1 MVKTYPVAKLSFC
14 CETIS
19 MFLRSYKRKK
29 NGKWHEYFSVV
40 ENRRLANGKAVQR
53 TVLYLGEITSSQEDT
68 WRKTLEVFDQ
78 DTGKTQQKL
87 LFADEATIAECDLDS
102 IKVKLS
108 QMQLCRPR
116 SFGDCWLACH
126 LWQKLGLDK
135 FWSDCL
141 DSLRS
146 DISWAKVLKLLVV
159 NHIIHPG
166 SEFYIHRQWFD
177 KTAMDELLNTDYRIA
192 SKDKLYR
199 CLDRILEHKE
209 HLCKHLKSKWE
220 DMFGI
225 EFDVLLY
232 DLTSTYFEGL
242 CEQNPKARF
251 GYSRDKRSDCRQ
263 VVIALIVTPEGF
275 PIGYEVLPGNTLDKT
290 TLRFFLKKIE
300 SMYGKARRV
309 WVMDRGIP
317 TEEVLSQMRDENI
330 QYLVGTTRAMLNKLE
345 GKLLDLDWKRANDN
359 VVVKLLAEDNEL
371 YVLAK
376 SKDRR
381 AKERAIRKYK
391 LRKYLQGLARL
402 RKNCRNRDKLLERL
416 GALKQQAGK
425 SVKCVDLTIPTQGS
439 RVTPENFSYSLN
451 RDTYKKMILRDGM
464 YLLRTN
470 LTETRPDVIWER
482 YVLLTQ
488 VEAAFKSLKSD
499 LAVRP
504 VYHQLEHRVE
514 AHIFVAFLAY
524 CLMITLRQKLRY
536 HAPGLT
542 ARDALDKLSAIMMI
556 DVRIPTTDGRILQM
570 RRYSQ
575 PELEQRIILDKLNVK
590 LPKQPPPKVYSHQL
604 NSQLCGGN

>member
-1 MVKTYPVAKLSFC
+1 
-14 CETIS
+14 
-19 MFLRSYKRKK
+19 MFLRSYKRRK

-40 ENRRLANGKAVQR
+40 ENRRVINGKTVQR

-87 LFADEATIAECDLDS
+87 LFVDDATIAERDIDS

-116 SFGDCWLACH
+116 SFGDCWLSCH
-126 LWQKLGLDK
+126 LWQKLGLDE
-135 FWSDCL
+135 FFSDRL

-159 NHIIHPG
+159 NRLIHPG

-177 KTAMDELLNTDYRIA
+177 KTAMDELLSTDYRIA
-192 SKDKLYR
+192 SKDRLYR

-209 HLCKHLKSKWE
+209 DLCKHLKSKWQ

-275 PIGYEVLPGNTLDKT
+275 PLGYEVLPGNTLDKT

-317 TEEVLSQMRDENI
+317 TEEVLAQMRDENI
-330 QYLVGTTRAMLNKLE
+330 QYLVGTPRAMLNKLE
-345 GKLLDLDWKRANDN
+345 YKLLELDWKRANDN
-359 VVVKLLAEDNEL
+359 VVVKLLAQDNEL

-425 SVKCVDLTIPTQGS
+425 SVKCVDLIIPPQGS

-470 LTETRPDVIWER
+470 LTETKPDVIWER

-514 AHIFVAFLAY
+514 AHIFVAFLSY
-524 CLMITLRQKLRY
+524 CLMITLREKLRY
-536 HAPGLT
+536 HASGLT
-542 ARDALDKLSAIMMI
+542 ARDVLDKLSTIIMI
-556 DVRIPTTDGRILQM
+556 DVRIPTTDGRMLEM
-570 RRYSQ
+570 RRHSQ
-575 PELEQRIILDKLNVK
+575 PEVEHRIILDRLNVK

-604 NSQLCGGN
+604 NSKVCGGN

>member
-1 MVKTYPVAKLSFC
+1 
-14 CETIS
+14 
-19 MFLRSYKRKK
+19 MFLRSYKRRK
-29 NGKWHEYFSVV
+29 NGKWHKYFSVV
-40 ENRRLANGKAVQR
+40 ENRRVINGKTVQR
-53 TVLYLGEITSSQEDT
+53 TVLYLGEITSSQENT

-87 LFADEATIAECDLDS
+87 LFADETAIAECDIDS

-116 SFGDCWLACH
+116 SFGDCWLSCH
-126 LWQKLGLDK
+126 LWQKLGLDE
-135 FWSDCL
+135 FWSDRL

-159 NHIIHPG
+159 NRLIHPG

-177 KTAMDELLNTDYRIA
+177 KTAMDELLSTDYRIA
-192 SKDKLYR
+192 SKDRLYR

-209 HLCKHLKSKWE
+209 DLCKHLKSKWE

-275 PIGYEVLPGNTLDKT
+275 PLGYEVLPGNTLDKT

-317 TEEVLSQMRDENI
+317 TEEVLAQMRDENI
-330 QYLVGTTRAMLNKLE
+330 QYLVGTPRAMLNKLE
-345 GKLLDLDWKRANDN
+345 YKLVELDWKQANDN
-359 VVVKLLAEDNEL
+359 VVVKLLAQDNEL

-391 LRKYLQGLARL
+391 LRKYLQGLVRL

-425 SVKCVDLTIPTQGS
+425 SVKCVDLIIPAQGS
-439 RVTPENFSYSLN
+439 RVTPENFRYSLN

-470 LTETRPDVIWER
+470 LTETNPDVIWQR

-514 AHIFVAFLAY
+514 AHIFVAFLSY

-536 HAPGLT
+536 HASGLT
-542 ARDALDKLSAIMMI
+542 ARDVLDKLSTIIMI
-556 DVRIPTTDGRILQM
+556 DVRIPTTDGRMLEM
-570 RRYSQ
+570 RRHSQ
-575 PELEQRIILDKLNVK
+575 PEVEHRIILDRLNVK

-604 NSQLCGGN
+604 NSKVCGGN

>member
-1 MVKTYPVAKLSFC
+1 
-14 CETIS
+14 

-40 ENRRLANGKAVQR
+40 ENRRVANGKTVQR

-87 LFADEATIAECDLDS
+87 LFADDTTIAERDIDS

-116 SFGDCWLACH
+116 SFGDCWLSCH
-126 LWQKLGLDK
+126 LWQKLGLDE
-135 FWSDCL
+135 FWSDRL

-159 NHIIHPG
+159 NRLIHPG

-177 KTAMDELLNTDYRIA
+177 KTAMDELLSTDYRIA
-192 SKDKLYR
+192 SKDRLYR

-209 HLCKHLKSKWE
+209 DLCKHLKSKWE

-275 PIGYEVLPGNTLDKT
+275 PLGYEVLPGNTLDKT

-317 TEEVLSQMRDENI
+317 TEEVLAQMRDENI
-330 QYLVGTTRAMLNKLE
+330 QYLVGTPRAMLNKLE
-345 GKLLDLDWKRANDN
+345 YKLVELDWKQANDN
-359 VVVKLLAEDNEL
+359 VVVKLLAQDNEL

-425 SVKCVDLTIPTQGS
+425 SVKCVDLIIPAQGS

-470 LTETRPDVIWER
+470 LTETNPDVIWQR

-514 AHIFVAFLAY
+514 AHIFVAFLSY

-536 HAPGLT
+536 HASGLT
-542 ARDALDKLSAIMMI
+542 ARDVLDKLSTIIMI
-556 DVRIPTTDGRILQM
+556 DVRIPTTDGRMLEM
-570 RRYSQ
+570 RRHSQ
-575 PELEQRIILDKLNVK
+575 PEVEHRIILDRLNVK

-604 NSQLCGGN
+604 NSKVCGGN

>member
-1 MVKTYPVAKLSFC
+1 
-14 CETIS
+14 

-29 NGKWHEYFSVV
+29 NGKWHEYFSIV
-40 ENRRLANGKAVQR
+40 ENRRVADGSTVQR
-53 TVLYLGEITSSQEDT
+53 TVLYLGEITSSQENA
-68 WRKTLEVFDQ
+68 WQKTLKVFDANS
-78 DTGKTQQKL
+78 GKHEQKL
-87 LFADEATIAECDLDS
+87 LFADHAAICQTDVDT

-116 SFGDCWLACH
+116 SFGNCWLACL
-126 LWQKLGLDK
+126 LWQELGLDE
-135 FWSDCL
+135 FWQKRID
-141 DSLRS
+141 DSRG
-146 DISWAKVLKLLVV
+146 DIPWSKVLKLLTV
-159 NHIIHPG
+159 NCLINPA
-166 SEFYIHRQWFD
+166 SEFYVHRQWFD
-177 KTAMDELLNTDYRIA
+177 KTAMDELLAADYRIA
-192 SKDKLYR
+192 SKDRLYR
-199 CLDRILEHKE
+199 CLDRILDHKDN
-209 HLCKHLKSKWE
+209 LCKHLKSRWE

-242 CEQNPKARF
+242 CEHNPKAKF

-290 TLRFFLKKIE
+290 TLRMFLKKVE

-330 QYLVGTTRAMLNKLE
+330 NYLVGTPRAMLTKLE
-345 GKLLDLDWKRANDN
+345 DKLVDLDWKQANDT
-359 VVVKLLAEDNEL
+359 VAVKLLAEDNEL

-381 AKERAIRKYK
+381 AKEHAMRKYR
-391 LRKYLQGLARL
+391 LRKYLAGLAKLCR
-402 RKNCRNRDKLLERL
+402 NCRNRDKLLERL

-425 SVKCVDLTIPTQGS
+425 TQKCVDLTIPPGQAFTVGG
-439 RVTPENFSYSLN
+439 FKYKFN
-451 RDTYKKMILRDGM
+451 RAAYCKMLLRDGM

-470 LTETRPDVIWER
+470 LTETDPNVIWQR
-482 YVLLTQ
+482 YILLTQ

-504 VYHQLEHRVE
+504 VHHQLEHRVE
-514 AHIFVAFLAY
+514 AHIFVAVMGY
-524 CLMITLRQKLRY
+524 CLMVTLRQKLRGC
-536 HAPGLT
+536 AGGLT
-542 ARDALDKLSAIMMI
+542 TQDVLDKLGSIMMI
-556 DVRIPTTDGRILQM
+556 DVLIPTTDGRMLEM

-575 PELEQRIILDKLNVK
+575 PELEHRIILDKLK
-590 LPKQPPPKVYSHQL
+590 MDLPKQPPPKIYSR
-604 NSQLCGGN
+604 

>member
-1 MVKTYPVAKLSFC
+1 MVKTCPVEMLFSR
-14 CETIS
+14 CETTT

-40 ENRRLANGKAVQR
+40 ENRRVANGTTVQR
-53 TVLYLGEITSSQEDT
+53 TVLYLGEITTTQEYT
-68 WRKTLEVFDQ
+68 WRKTLDVFDE
-78 DTGKTQQKL
+78 DTGKQQQKL
-87 LFADEATIAECDLDS
+87 LFADHIQIADCDIDS
-102 IKVKLS
+102 IRVKLS

-116 SFGDCWLACH
+116 TFGSCWLACA
-126 LWQKLGLDK
+126 LWNELGLDD
-135 FWSDCL
+135 FWSKRIDETRC
-141 DSLRS
+141 
-146 DISWAKVLKLLVV
+146 DISWSKVIKLLVV
-159 NHIIHPG
+159 NRLIQPG

-192 SKDKLYR
+192 SKDRLYR
-199 CLDRILEHKE
+199 CLDKLLEHKE
-209 HLCKHLKSKWE
+209 QLFWHLKSRWE
-220 DMFGI
+220 DMFDI

-242 CEQNPKARF
+242 CQQNPKARF

-290 TLRFFLKKIE
+290 TLRFFLSKIE
-300 SMYGKARRV
+300 SIYGKARRI

-317 TEEVLSQMRDENI
+317 TEEVLSQMRQQNI
-330 QYLVGTTRAMLNKLE
+330 QYLVGTPRATLAKLE
-345 GKLLDLDWKRANDN
+345 GKLLDLDWRQANDN
-359 VVVKLLAEDNEL
+359 VLVKLLAEDNEL

-376 SKDRR
+376 SNDRR
-381 AKERAIRKYK
+381 AKERAIRRYK
-391 LRKYLQGLARL
+391 LRKYLHGLAKL
-402 RKNCRNRDKLLERL
+402 RKNCRNRDRLMEGL

-425 SVKCVDLTIPTQGS
+425 SSLCVDINLPPQAGT
-439 RVTPENFSYSLN
+439 VTAENFSYHLN
-451 RDTYKKMILRDGM
+451 RNTYRKMLLRDGM

-470 LTETRPDVIWER
+470 STETEPDVIWQR

-504 VYHQLEHRVE
+504 VYHQLQHRVD
-514 AHIFVAFLAY
+514 AHIFVAFMAY
-524 CLMITLRQKLRY
+524 CLMVTLRQKLRCY
-536 HAPGLT
+536 ADGLT
-542 ARDALDKLSAIMMI
+542 AQDVLDKLGSIVMI
-556 DVRIPTTDGRILQM
+556 DVRIPTCDGRMLQM

-575 PELEQRIILDKLNVK
+575 PELEHRIILDKVK
-590 LPKQPPPKVYSHQL
+590 MSLPKQPPPKIYSRQL
-604 NSQLCGGN
+604 NE

>member
-1 MVKTYPVAKLSFC
+1 
-14 CETIS
+14 
-19 MFLRSYKRKK
+19 MFLRSYKRRK
-29 NGKWHEYFSVV
+29 NGKWHKYFSVV
-40 ENRRLANGKAVQR
+40 ENRRVINGKTVQR
-53 TVLYLGEITSSQEDT
+53 TVLYLGEITSSQENT

-87 LFADEATIAECDLDS
+87 LFADDTTIAERDIDS

-116 SFGDCWLACH
+116 SFGDCWLSCH
-126 LWQKLGLDK
+126 LWQKLGLDE
-135 FWSDCL
+135 FWSDRL

-159 NHIIHPG
+159 NRLIHPG

-177 KTAMDELLNTDYRIA
+177 KTAMDELLSTDYRIA
-192 SKDKLYR
+192 SKDRLYR

-209 HLCKHLKSKWE
+209 DLCKHLKSKWE

-242 CEQNPKARF
+242 CERNPKARF

-263 VVIALIVTPEGF
+263 VIIALIVTPEGF
-275 PIGYEVLPGNTLDKT
+275 PLGYEVLPGNTLDKT

-317 TEEVLSQMRDENI
+317 TEEVLAQMRDENI
-330 QYLVGTTRAMLNKLE
+330 QYLVGTPRAMLNKLE
-345 GKLLDLDWKRANDN
+345 YKLAELDWKQANDN
-359 VVVKLLAEDNEL
+359 VVVKLLAQDNEL
-371 YVLAK
+371 YVLVK

-391 LRKYLQGLARL
+391 LRKYLLGLARL

-425 SVKCVDLTIPTQGS
+425 SVKCVDLIIPPQGS

-470 LTETRPDVIWER
+470 LTETNPDVIWQR

-514 AHIFVAFLAY
+514 AHIFVAFLSY

-536 HAPGLT
+536 HASGLT
-542 ARDALDKLSAIMMI
+542 ARDVLDKLSTIIMI
-556 DVRIPTTDGRILQM
+556 DVRIPTTDGRMLEM
-570 RRYSQ
+570 RRHSQ
-575 PELEQRIILDKLNVK
+575 PEVEHRIILDMLNVK

-604 NSQLCGGN
+604 NSKVCGGN

>member
-1 MVKTYPVAKLSFC
+1 MG
-14 CETIS
+14 
-19 MFLRSYKRKK
+19 MFLRNYKRKK

-40 ENRRLANGKAVQR
+40 ENRRLAGGKRVQR
-53 TVLYLGEITSSQEDT
+53 TVLYLGEISGSQEDA
-68 WRKTLEVFDQ
+68 WRKTLQVFDQ
-78 DTGKTQQKL
+78 DAGKTFTKS
-87 LFADEATIAECDLDS
+87 LFADGGEITNHAIDS

-116 SFGDCWLACH
+116 SFGDCWLGCE
-126 LWQKLGLDK
+126 LWRRLGLDE
-135 FWSDCL
+135 FWSQRL
-141 DSLRS
+141 GVSHS
-146 DISWAKVLKLLVV
+146 GIPWSKVLKLLVV
-159 NHIIHPG
+159 NRLIRPG

-177 KTAMDELLNTDYRIA
+177 QTAMDELLRTDYRIA
-192 SKDKLYR
+192 AKDRLYR
-199 CLDRILEHKE
+199 CLDRILRDKE
-209 HLCKHLKSKWE
+209 DLCKHLKSRWE

-275 PIGYEVLPGNTLDKT
+275 PLGYDVLPGNTLDKT
-290 TLRFFLKKIE
+290 TLRLFLDKIE

-317 TEEVLSQMRDENI
+317 TEETLSFMRENGLH
-330 QYLVGTTRAMLNKLE
+330 YLVGTPRSMLNRFE
-345 GKLLDLDWKRANDN
+345 EKLLDLDWKRANDN
-359 VVVKLLAEDNEL
+359 VVVKLLLNDNEL

-381 AKERAIRKYK
+381 AKERAMRKHK
-391 LRKYLQGLARL
+391 LRKYLEGLEKL
-402 RKNCRNRDKLLERL
+402 RKNCRSRDRLLERL

-425 SVKCVDLTIPTQGS
+425 SSKCVDLTIPSQGG
-439 RVTPENFSYSLN
+439 RVTPENFSYILN
-451 RDTYKKMILRDGM
+451 RDAYKKMILRDGM

-470 LTETRPDVIWER
+470 LTETEPDVIWRR

-499 LAVRP
+499 LAIRP
-504 VYHQLEHRVE
+504 VYHQLEHRVD

-524 CLMITLRQKLRY
+524 CLMVTLRQKLSF

-542 ARDALDKLSAIMMI
+542 ARDVLDKLGTIKMI
-556 DVRIPTTDGRILQM
+556 DVRLPTADGRMLEM

-575 PELEQRIILDKLNVK
+575 PEIEHRIILDKLK
-590 LPKQPPPKVYSHQL
+590 MDLPAQPPPKVYSRQL
-604 NSQLCGGN
+604 K

>member
-1 MVKTYPVAKLSFC
+1 
-14 CETIS
+14 

-40 ENRRLANGKAVQR
+40 ENRRVANGKTVQR

-87 LFADEATIAECDLDS
+87 LFADDATVAERDIDS

-116 SFGDCWLACH
+116 SFGDCWLSCH
-126 LWQKLGLDK
+126 LWQKLGLDE
-135 FWSDCL
+135 FWSDRL

-159 NHIIHPG
+159 NRLIHPG

-177 KTAMDELLNTDYRIA
+177 KTAMDELLSTDYRIA
-192 SKDKLYR
+192 SKDRLYR

-209 HLCKHLKSKWE
+209 DLCKHLKSKWE

-275 PIGYEVLPGNTLDKT
+275 PLGYEVLPGNTLDKT

-317 TEEVLSQMRDENI
+317 TEEVLAQMRDENI
-330 QYLVGTTRAMLNKLE
+330 QYLVGTPRAMLNKLE
-345 GKLLDLDWKRANDN
+345 YKLVELDWKQANDN
-359 VVVKLLAEDNEL
+359 VVVKLLAQDNEL

-425 SVKCVDLTIPTQGS
+425 SVKCVDLIIPAQGS

-470 LTETRPDVIWER
+470 LTETNPDVIWQR

-514 AHIFVAFLAY
+514 AHIFVAFLSY

-536 HAPGLT
+536 HASGLT
-542 ARDALDKLSAIMMI
+542 ARDVLDKLSTIIMI
-556 DVRIPTTDGRILQM
+556 DVRIPTTDGRMLEM
-570 RRYSQ
+570 RRHSQ
-575 PELEQRIILDKLNVK
+575 PEVEHRIILDRLNVK

-604 NSQLCGGN
+604 NSKVCGGN

>member
-1 MVKTYPVAKLSFC
+1 
-14 CETIS
+14 

-29 NGKWHEYFSVV
+29 NGKWHKYFSVV
-40 ENRRLANGKAVQR
+40 ENRRITNGKSVQR

-87 LFADEATIAECDLDS
+87 LFADDATIAECDIDS

-108 QMQLCRPR
+108 RMQLCRPR
-116 SFGDCWLACH
+116 SFGNCWLACH
-126 LWQKLGLDK
+126 LWQKLGLDE
-135 FWSDCL
+135 FWSDHL

-159 NHIIHPG
+159 NRLIHPG

-177 KTAMDELLNTDYRIA
+177 KTAMDELLGTDYRIA
-192 SKDKLYR
+192 SKDRLYR
-199 CLDRILEHKE
+199 CLDRILGHKE
-209 HLCKHLKSKWE
+209 DLCKHLKSKWQ

-317 TEEVLSQMRDENI
+317 TEAVLSQMRDENI
-330 QYLVGTTRAMLNKLE
+330 QYLVGTPRAMLNKLE
-345 GKLLDLDWKRANDN
+345 YKLVELDWKQANDN
-359 VVVKLLAEDNEL
+359 VVVKLLAQDNEL

-416 GALKQQAGK
+416 GALKQRAGK
-425 SVKCVDLTIPTQGS
+425 SVKCVDLTIPPQGG

-470 LTETRPDVIWER
+470 LTEMNPDVIWKR

-514 AHIFVAFLAY
+514 AHILVAFLAY
-524 CLMITLRQKLRY
+524 CLMITLRQKLRC

-542 ARDALDKLSAIMMI
+542 AGDALDKLSAIMMI
-556 DVRIPTTDGRILQM
+556 DVRIPTADGRILEM

-604 NSQLCGGN
+604 NSRLCGGN

>member
-1 MVKTYPVAKLSFC
+1 
-14 CETIS
+14 

-40 ENRRLANGKAVQR
+40 ENRRVANGVTIQR
-53 TVLYLGEITSSQEDT
+53 TVLYLGEITSSQENA
-68 WRKTLEVFDQ
+68 WQKTLKVFDT
-78 DTGKTQQKL
+78 DSGKHEQKL
-87 LFADEATIAECDLDS
+87 LFADHGAICEADVDT

-116 SFGDCWLACH
+116 SFGDCWLACR
-126 LWQKLGLDK
+126 LWQELGLDE
-135 FWSDCL
+135 FWQERID
-141 DSLRS
+141 DSRS
-146 DISWAKVLKLLVV
+146 DIPWSKVLKLLAV
-159 NHIIHPG
+159 NCLVEPA
-166 SEFYIHRQWFD
+166 SEFYVHRQWFD

-192 SKDKLYR
+192 AKDRLYR

-209 HLCKHLKSKWE
+209 ELCIYLKSRWE

-242 CEQNPKARF
+242 CEQNPKAKF

-290 TLRFFLKKIE
+290 TLRMFLEKVE

-309 WVMDRGIP
+309 WIMDRGIP
-317 TEEVLSQMRDENI
+317 TEDVLSKMREENI
-330 QYLVGTTRAMLNKLE
+330 NYLVGTPRAMLTKLE
-345 GKLLDLDWKRANDN
+345 DKLVDLDWKKANDN
-359 VVVKLLAEDNEL
+359 VAVKLLAEDNEL

-381 AKERAIRKYK
+381 AKERAMRKYR
-391 LRKYLQGLARL
+391 LRRYLAGLAKL

-416 GALKQQAGK
+416 GALKQQAGR
-425 SVKCVDLTIPTQGS
+425 SSGCVDLILPPQGGK
-439 RVTPENFSYSLN
+439 VTPNNFNYHLN
-451 RDTYKKMILRDGM
+451 RDTYRKMLLRDGM

-470 LTETRPDVIWER
+470 LTEIDPNIIWQR
-482 YVLLTQ
+482 YILLTQ

-504 VYHQLEHRVE
+504 MRHQLEHRVE
-514 AHIFVAFLAY
+514 AHIFVAVMGY
-524 CLMITLRQKLRY
+524 CLMVTLRHKLRGC
-536 HAPGLT
+536 ADGLT
-542 ARDALDKLSAIMMI
+542 AQDVLDKLGSIMMI
-556 DVRIPTTDGRILQM
+556 DVRIPTTDGRILEM

-575 PELEQRIILDKLNVK
+575 PEVEHRIILDKLRVD
-590 LPKQPPPKVYSHQL
+590 LPKQPPPKVYSCQL
-604 NSQLCGGN
+604 NDRFCGGN

>member
-1 MVKTYPVAKLSFC
+1 
-14 CETIS
+14 

-40 ENRRLANGKAVQR
+40 ENRRVARGKTLQR
-53 TVLYLGEITSSQEDT
+53 TVLYLGEITGSQEDA
-68 WRKTLEVFDQ
+68 WRKTLQIFDQ
-78 DTGKTQQKL
+78 DTGKTLTKS
-87 LFADEATIAECDLDS
+87 LFADYSEIANHDTDS

-108 QMQLCRPR
+108 QMRLCRPR
-116 SFGDCWLACH
+116 TFGGCWLGCQ
-126 LWQKLGLDK
+126 LWQQLGLDE
-135 FWSDCL
+135 FWSERL
-141 DSLRS
+141 DKSRS
-146 DISWAKVLKLLVV
+146 DISWPKVLKLLVV
-159 NHIIHPG
+159 NRLIRPG

-177 KTAMDELLNTDYRIA
+177 QTAMDELLRTDHRIA
-192 SKDKLYR
+192 AKDRLYR
-199 CLDRILEHKE
+199 CLDRILQHKE
-209 HLCKHLKSKWE
+209 DLCKHLKSRWE
-220 DMFGI
+220 DMFDI

-263 VVIALIVTPEGF
+263 VVIALVVTPEGF
-275 PIGYEVLPGNTLDKT
+275 PLGYEILPGNTLDKT
-290 TLRFFLKKIE
+290 TLRFFLDKIE
-300 SMYGKARRV
+300 SIYGKARRV

-317 TEEVLSQMRDENI
+317 TEETLKVMRDNGI
-330 QYLVGTTRAMLNKLE
+330 HYLVGTPRSMLNKFE
-345 GKLLDLDWKRANDN
+345 DNLLDMDFQHTNDN
-359 VVVKLLAEDNEL
+359 VAVKLLPKGNEL

-381 AKERAIRKYK
+381 AKERAMRKHK
-391 LRKYLQGLARL
+391 LRKYLQGLEKL
-402 RKNCRNRDKLLERL
+402 RKNCRSRDRLLERL

-425 SVKCVDLTIPTQGS
+425 STKCVDLTIPPQGN
-439 RVTPENFSYSLN
+439 RVTPDNFAYTFN
-451 RDTYKKMILRDGM
+451 KDTYKKTILRDGV
-464 YLLRTN
+464 YLLRTT
-470 LTETRPDVIWER
+470 LTEADPDVIWQR

-524 CLMITLRQKLRY
+524 CLAVTLRQKLRF

-542 ARDALDKLSAIMMI
+542 ATEVFDKLGTIMMI
-556 DVRIPTTDGRILQM
+556 DVRIPTADGRMLEM

-575 PELEQRIILDKLNVK
+575 PEIEHRIILDKLKMN
-590 LPKQPPPKVYSHQL
+590 LPKQPPPKVYSQQL
-604 NSQLCGGN
+604 NSKVCGGN

>member
-1 MVKTYPVAKLSFC
+1 
-14 CETIS
+14 
-19 MFLRSYKRKK
+19 
-29 NGKWHEYFSVV
+29 
-40 ENRRLANGKAVQR
+40 
-53 TVLYLGEITSSQEDT
+53 
-68 WRKTLEVFDQ
+68 
-78 DTGKTQQKL
+78 
-87 LFADEATIAECDLDS
+87 
-102 IKVKLS
+102 
-108 QMQLCRPR
+108 
-116 SFGDCWLACH
+116 
-126 LWQKLGLDK
+126 
-135 FWSDCL
+135 
-141 DSLRS
+141 
-146 DISWAKVLKLLVV
+146 
-159 NHIIHPG
+159 
-166 SEFYIHRQWFD
+166 
-177 KTAMDELLNTDYRIA
+177 
-192 SKDKLYR
+192 
-199 CLDRILEHKE
+199 
-209 HLCKHLKSKWE
+209 
-220 DMFGI
+220 
-225 EFDVLLY
+225 
-232 DLTSTYFEGL
+232 LTSTYFEGL

-275 PIGYEVLPGNTLDKT
+275 PLGYEVLPGNTLDKT

-300 SMYGKARRV
+300 LMYGKARRV

-317 TEEVLSQMRDENI
+317 TEEVLAQMRGQDI
-330 QYLVGTTRAMLNKLE
+330 QYLVGTPRATLNKLE
-345 GKLLDLDWKRANDN
+345 YKLVELDWKQANDN
-359 VVVKLLAEDNEL
+359 VVVKLLAQDSEL

-402 RKNCRNRDKLLERL
+402 RKNCRNRDRLLERL

-425 SVKCVDLTIPTQGS
+425 PVKCVDLTIPPQGG

-470 LTETRPDVIWER
+470 LTEMNPDSIWKR

-488 VEAAFKSLKSD
+488 IEAAFKSLKSD

-514 AHIFVAFLAY
+514 AHIFVAFLSY

-542 ARDALDKLSAIMMI
+542 AGDALDKLSAIMMI
-556 DVRIPTTDGRILQM
+556 DVRIPTTDGRILEM

-575 PELEQRIILDKLNVK
+575 PELEQRIILNKLNVK

>member
-1 MVKTYPVAKLSFC
+1 
-14 CETIS
+14 

-40 ENRRLANGKAVQR
+40 ENRRVAGGKTVQR
-53 TVLYLGEITSSQEDT
+53 TVLYLGEITGSQEDA
-68 WRKTLEVFDQ
+68 WLKTLQIFDQ
-78 DTGKTQQKL
+78 DTGKTLTKS
-87 LFADEATIAECDLDS
+87 LFADYSEIANHDIDS
-102 IKVKLS
+102 IRVKLS

-116 SFGDCWLACH
+116 TFGGCWLGSK
-126 LWQKLGLDK
+126 LWQQLGLDE
-135 FWSDCL
+135 FWSERL
-141 DSLRS
+141 DKSRS
-146 DISWAKVLKLLVV
+146 DISWPKVLKLLVV
-159 NHIIHPG
+159 NRLIRPG

-177 KTAMDELLNTDYRIA
+177 QTAMDELLRTDYRIA
-192 SKDKLYR
+192 AKDRLYR
-199 CLDRILEHKE
+199 CLDRILQHKE
-209 HLCKHLKSKWE
+209 DLCKHLKSRWE

-263 VVIALIVTPEGF
+263 VVIALVVTPEGF
-275 PIGYEVLPGNTLDKT
+275 PLGYEILPGNTLDKT
-290 TLRFFLKKIE
+290 TLRFFLDKIE
-300 SMYGKARRV
+300 SIYGKARRV

-317 TEEVLSQMRDENI
+317 TEETLKVMRDNGI
-330 QYLVGTTRAMLNKLE
+330 HYLVGTPRSMLNKFE
-345 GKLLDLDWKRANDN
+345 DKLLDMDFQRANDN
-359 VVVKLLAEDNEL
+359 VAVKLLAQGNEL

-381 AKERAIRKYK
+381 AKERAIRKHK
-391 LRKYLQGLARL
+391 LRKYLQGLEKL
-402 RKNCRNRDKLLERL
+402 RKNCRSRDRLLERL

-425 SVKCVDLTIPTQGS
+425 STKCVDLTIPPQAG
-439 RVTPENFSYSLN
+439 RVTPDNFAYTFN
-451 RDTYKKMILRDGM
+451 KDTYKKTILRDGM
-464 YLLRTN
+464 YLLRTT
-470 LTETRPDVIWER
+470 LTEADPDVIWQR

-524 CLMITLRQKLRY
+524 CLAVTLRQKLRF

-542 ARDALDKLSAIMMI
+542 ATEVFDKLGTIMMI
-556 DVRIPTTDGRILQM
+556 DVRIPTADGRMLEM

-575 PELEQRIILDKLNVK
+575 PEIEHRIILDKLKMN
-590 LPKQPPPKVYSHQL
+590 LPKQPPPKVYSQQL
-604 NSQLCGGN
+604 NS

>member
-1 MVKTYPVAKLSFC
+1 
-14 CETIS
+14 
-19 MFLRSYKRKK
+19 MFLRSYKRRK
-29 NGKWHEYFSVV
+29 NGKWHKYFSVV
-40 ENRRLANGKAVQR
+40 ENRRVINGKTVQR
-53 TVLYLGEITSSQEDT
+53 TVLYLGEITSSQENT

-87 LFADEATIAECDLDS
+87 LFADDTTIAERDIDS

-116 SFGDCWLACH
+116 SFGDCWLSCH
-126 LWQKLGLDK
+126 LWQKLGLDE
-135 FWSDCL
+135 FWSDRL

-159 NHIIHPG
+159 NRLIHPG

-177 KTAMDELLNTDYRIA
+177 KTAMDELLSTDYRIA
-192 SKDKLYR
+192 SKDRLYR

-209 HLCKHLKSKWE
+209 DLCKHLKSKWE

-242 CEQNPKARF
+242 CERNPKARF

-263 VVIALIVTPEGF
+263 VIIALIVTPEGF
-275 PIGYEVLPGNTLDKT
+275 PLGYEVLPGNTLDKT

-317 TEEVLSQMRDENI
+317 TEEVLAQMRDENI
-330 QYLVGTTRAMLNKLE
+330 QYLVGTPRAMLNKLE
-345 GKLLDLDWKRANDN
+345 YKLAELDWKQANDN
-359 VVVKLLAEDNEL
+359 VVVKLLAQDNEL

-391 LRKYLQGLARL
+391 LRKYLLGLARL

-425 SVKCVDLTIPTQGS
+425 SVKCVDLIIPPQGS

-470 LTETRPDVIWER
+470 LTETNPDVIWQR

-514 AHIFVAFLAY
+514 AHIFVAFLSY

-536 HAPGLT
+536 HASGLT
-542 ARDALDKLSAIMMI
+542 ARDVLDKLSTIIMI
-556 DVRIPTTDGRILQM
+556 DVRIPTTDGRMLEM
-570 RRYSQ
+570 RRHSQ
-575 PELEQRIILDKLNVK
+575 PEVEHRIILDMLNVK

-604 NSQLCGGN
+604 NSKVCGGN